1 MTPKHETLTAV
12 NEWLAHNG
20 LKAKVSSPFEDWMDF
35 ETTVSHATELFD
47 AEFST
52 FAQDGSEKTIIRTLA
67 YSIPE
72 SLNDHVQLVYP
83 TISCVISPSFEGRRK
98 TISRRL

>member
-20 LKAKVSSPFEDWMDF
+20 LEAKVLSPFGDWITF
-35 ETTVSHATELFD
+35 ETTVSHATELFN
-47 AEFST
+47 AEFSN
-52 FAQDGSEKTIIRTLA
+52 FVQEGSGKTIIRTLA

-72 SLNDHVQLVYP
+72 SLKDHVQLVHP
-83 TISCVISPSFEGRRK
+83 TISYVISPSFEGRRK
-98 TISRRL
+98 TISRHL